1 MEDQCGWSQLR
12 AMTPQL
18 RRRRNSLDYW
28 RHRIAACPSSVSV
41 LPDTRLAELFPDLP
55 ALHSYLAAEALL
67 RQWLY
72 RGRCPQILIDVA
84 RRFVPPE
91 VMSAFSDAFLPRR
104 DGSGDEEALRAPLQF
119 ETELATETWSFL
131 VKRIHA
137 FRKAH
142 GIIPV
147 RIESEAV
154 AIPFTLCGTDTSD
167 DCIWDLYPRPVTGWN
182 EVAGELWEALGSAYR
197 VELGCDL
204 GEQGRKDHDLVCDLT
219 AADEQRGGIKLR
231 GGSFALPIWL
241 AVQRETKL
249 DFSPIEVL
257 ATGAIRSGH
266 VDSVRAIHAKLDL
279 AQRIGVRL
287 FIAPGIAS
295 GEGVLGLA
303 SPELLKNVFSSIAT
317 ALGNTGLSN
326 LSEESAT
333 AQLVEVD
340 DKVRRGQISYGDAR
354 TKVIRCLDWLSKCQS
369 DELIAE
375 AILRGQ
381 MLLSSIENHCGHPE
395 RGEQLCQAALKQ
407 VRDPDRV
414 LALEA
419 GVSHAVSLC
428 DRGDLENAE
437 QLGRKLRDQVGTVT
451 NSTLRLVA
459 DMFSAGNLAET
470 LLYRALRETRND
482 AAAAESLH
490 LFRESL
496 RINQRLLKSEGSGQ
510 RRYQV
515 AKSAT
520 RVALWHALLRP
531 EETASKLA
539 EARALIAGF
548 PNVDTTASEQH
559 LRRIQFLGGYRQW
572 LLTSHI
578 VDYFEKWQLPEI
590 LRADETWVEATARK
604 YRGSLRAAAGD
615 NAGAHQDF
623 VHAQQALT
631 AINDRPL
638 FRFIGGTVAVQAGES
653 LGPKSS
659 LGQDHLQ
666 TAVALFRASE
676 LNGWSSGP
684 VRAELW
690 RLRAEALLAGR
701 DGASLPHPQ
710 LSFPY

>member
-1 MEDQCGWSQLR
+1 
-12 AMTPQL
+12 MTPRL
-18 RRRRNSLDYW
+18 KTRRNGFDDLE
-28 RHRIAACPSSVSV
+28 RRIIACAGSVSV
-41 LPDTRLAELFPDLP
+41 LPDSRLGELCEFWRSPELHHFLVAEV
-55 ALHSYLAAEALL
+55 LL
-67 RQWLY
+67 RLWLY
-72 RGRCPQILIDVA
+72 RRRCPPSLIETGE
-84 RRFVPPE
+84 RFAPPE
-91 VMSAFSDAFLPRR
+91 LMNAFTKAFLPRR
-104 DGSGDEEALRAPLQF
+104 ESGGDEDALRASPQF
-119 ETELATETWSFL
+119 ETELAMEAWSFL
-131 VKRIHA
+131 AHRIRS

-147 RIESEAV
+147 RIGSEAV
-154 AIPFTLCGTDTSD
+154 AIPFTLGGRD
-167 DCIWDLYPRPVTGWN
+167 YPDESIRDQYGRPASGWN
-182 EVAGELWEALGSAYR
+182 EVAGELWDALGGAHR
-197 VELGCDL
+197 VELGCEL
-204 GEQGRKDHDLVCDLT
+204 GEQGRKGHDLACDLA
-219 AADEQRGGIKLR
+219 AADEQRSGIKLC
-231 GGSFALPIWL
+231 GGSFALPVWL

-257 ATGAIRSGH
+257 ATGAIRRGH
-266 VDSVRAIHAKLDL
+266 VDSVRAIFAKLDL

-303 SPELLKNVFSSIAT
+303 SPELLENAFSNIAT
-317 ALGNTGLSN
+317 ALSNTGLSN
-326 LSEESAT
+326 LTEERAT
-333 AQLVEVD
+333 AQLVELD

-354 TKVIRCLDWLSKCQS
+354 TAVIRCLDWLSKCQS

-381 MLLSSIENHCGHPE
+381 MLLGSIETHCGNPE
-395 RGEQLCQAALKQ
+395 RGEQLCHAALKQ
-407 VRDPDRV
+407 VRDPDRF
-414 LALEA
+414 LALEV

-428 DRGDLENAE
+428 DRGDLEDAE

-451 NSTLRLVA
+451 NSKLRLVT

-470 LLYRALRETRND
+470 LLYRALCEPRSD

-496 RINQRLLKSEGSGQ
+496 RINERLLESEGSEQ

-531 EETASKLA
+531 DETASALA
-539 EARALIAGF
+539 GARALIAGF
-548 PNVDTTASEQH
+548 PNAETRVSEQH

-572 LLTSHI
+572 LLTGHTAG
-578 VDYFEKWQLPEI
+578 DFETWPLPEI

-604 YRGSLRAAAGD
+604 YRGSLRATIGD
-615 NAGAHQDF
+615 NSGADQDF
-623 VHAQQALT
+623 VHALQALT
-631 AINDRPL
+631 AVNDRPL
-638 FRFIGGTVAVQAGES
+638 FRFIGGTAAVQAGES
-653 LGPKSS
+653 LGATSDE
-659 LGQDHLQ
+659 GQHHLQ
-666 TAVALFRASE
+666 TAAGLFQASE

-690 RLRAEALLAGR
+690 RTRAEGLLSGR
-701 DGASLPHPQ
+701 NEASLPHPQ